1 MDYSTPVAL
10 GPEELIPTEIQVEE
24 LLILSISHY
33 REEGDKLENKSST
46 WERIELEVAKQD
58 FAF

>member
-1 MDYSTPVAL
+1 MYSAPVAL

-24 LLILSISHY
+24 LLIVSISHY
-33 REEGDKLENKSST
+33 GEEGEKLENKSST